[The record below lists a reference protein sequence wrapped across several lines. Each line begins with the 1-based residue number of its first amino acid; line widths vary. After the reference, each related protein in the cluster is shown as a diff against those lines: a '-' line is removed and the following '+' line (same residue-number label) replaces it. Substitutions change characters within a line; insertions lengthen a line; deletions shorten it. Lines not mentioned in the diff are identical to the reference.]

1 MDTLVNVDNEKFY
14 IGLDIGGTKIL
25 GALFNDKGDILRRD
39 KKKTKSD
46 EGADVIFRQI
56 MKVVDALI
64 EEIDL
69 DKIEAIGAGVPGII
83 DGKNGVVIFSPNMK
97 WENFR
102 LKEEIEKKYGI
113 KTFIGN
119 DVNVGTLG
127 EWKYGAGK
135 DFKNIVGIFVGTGV
149 GGGLIINGVL
159 HEGVIGAAGEIGH
172 MVLNPDGPYCGC
184 GSKGCLESYAS
195 KTAMQNEIVAQVK
208 RGKKTLLTEKL
219 ESEKIIRSESLKE
232 AYDRQDELAIE
243 ILDRAAYYLGIGSAT
258 IINLLNPE
266 LIIFGGGVMEA
277 MSDILLPKIEETASK
292 YSMPKMFES
301 CRMKPAKLGD
311 DAGVYGALG
320 LILENT
326 KQK

>member
-1 MDTLVNVDNEKFY
+1 MENALKNENEKFY

-25 GALFNDKGDILRRD
+25 GALFNDKGDILKRD
-39 KKKTKSD
+39 KKKTKAD
-46 EGADVIFRQI
+46 EGAEAI
-56 MKVVDALI
+56 MKQIAKVIDALI

-69 DKIEAIGAGVPGII
+69 DQVVALGAGVPGII
-83 DGKNGVVIFSPNMK
+83 DGKNGIVIFSPNMN

-102 LKEEIEKKYGI
+102 LKEEIEKKYGL

-149 GGGLIINGVL
+149 GGGLIINGAM

-195 KTAMQNEIVAQVK
+195 KTAMQNEIMAQLR
-208 RGKKTLLTEKL
+208 RGRKTLLAEKI

-232 AYDRQDELAIE
+232 AYERQDELTIE
-243 ILDRAAYYLGIGSAT
+243 IIDRSAYYLGLGAAN

-266 LIIFGGGVMEA
+266 LIIFGGGVIESMG
-277 MSDILLPKIEETASK
+277 DIYLPKIEETALK

-301 CRMKPAKLGD
+301 CRIKPAKLGD
-311 DAGVYGALG
+311 DAGVYGAMG
-320 LILENT
+320 LILENM
-326 KQK
+326 K